1 MYNIGSKIEVRRA
14 AGDMLEI
21 KMGNE
26 SAKVFTEDLAALV
39 RQELPKDRAEKLFAE
54 IEDKEIRSG
63 EARVTVAAKKNIKKG
78 EYVSFKININ
88 RYLDSQGHMTGVRT
102 NKFGF
107 IY

>member
-1 MYNIGSKIEVRRA
+1 MYNIGNKIEIRRS
-14 AGDMLEI
+14 GKDMLEV
-21 KMGNE
+21 KMGAE
-26 SAKVFTEDLAALV
+26 SAKIFTEDLAALV
-39 RQELPKDRAEKLFAE
+39 REELPKDRAQKLFAE

-63 EARVTVAAKKNIKKG
+63 EARVTVAARKDIKKG